1 MTKKDGTRIRKMLK
15 VKGIRIA
22 ELAEKWGKTKWTI
35 YGILYNRFKSK
46 DIEGKLRKLGGL

>member
-22 ELAEKWGKTKWTI
+22 DLAEKWGKTKWTI